1 MEHRKLD
8 ALMTPVERIARV
20 AAAGVNLAKAPQTA
34 PSGAISLDNADGTRT
49 IIGEVVNGEDNP
61 SYTMATHVGDTTPP
75 GIPTGITATSK
86 SGVVVVEWDGT
97 LEGGIPDDFFCVRIY
112 LDGAE
117 LGALTEAGSVASAK
131 LDGGTTVLVTATSE
145 DDCCLPDG
153 TPDHNVSQASQA
165 ISITVTSS
173 AAEIIVDVED
183 EIDGIEQEIADFK
196 GNTYTK
202 AETDKKVQD
211 LDDEISTELTTNY
224 YNKTQID
231 TNYATKTL
239 VSQTKE
245 EIKLSASQ
253 TYATKGESQPNLSP
267 FFAHDLTDVYNATT
281 NPDGYFAGDPR
292 KSGELGIVGTQL
304 DDGWMHVELDNSART
319 DAAWLNLHQR
329 PFANLEPSTPYTLL
343 IELRNA
349 TRDGSCYLYSQADS
363 GANVSQT
370 VNPGGNDN
378 IDIDDGTYRKAL
390 VTKPDMS
397 AATLFC
403 RQTIAIVAGK
413 RASFDIRLSLYRT
426 LAPELLLDVDA
437 PTLTKVD
444 GPFDRY
450 FSYSA
455 QADVV
460 DAEWGLLPD
469 PPEEA
474 GASHGATIEYDG
486 SYSAGNRYRGPVFYT
501 GATSGP
507 TAPQFMEGGK
517 QYQAAV
523 WARAT
528 STAYVQCSH
537 INSGTSMIWQPSA
550 STALALTT
558 EWRLYAFSL
567 RPTTPQYSRVGF
579 LALFPP
585 STAGKVELCG
595 FSLREM
601 DATFKPYVT
610 DQAALSKEYST
621 KAELK
626 VGLDGIT
633 TEVSETYA
641 TKTASAP
648 NLNPFFAHDFLDI
661 YNATTNPGGWW
672 RGSVQR
678 DFATQLQDGWAR
690 VIIDNTS
697 GTALLARAFRFGA
710 SPDLK
715 DGGKYTCLVEMRN
728 ILSKPTSATIYT
740 QQGTDV
746 QFWGDYRYD
755 GWTVYWEQVEGDTHV
770 EYKQMKRVEA
780 VSRQTTGVVCFSM
793 NVQVPAGQKADFEI
807 RLSLFENESDSKGK
821 TIPYAGPYKPFVT
834 DQQALGTTYTAKTTF
849 EQTTQGFDSRI
860 TQNANNIAGEVLAR
874 ETLIRQYANGVLV
887 CKVGESVGALVNAS
901 GSFDVVAVTWSG
913 NNPTVG
919 GELAKFGQESQI
931 GQESETFL
939 GIDSRSMRLTD
950 GASSQTYFEAADLR
964 GDDGVATLTS
974 TYIAD
979 GITATQ
985 AYEIFILPLESIEEV
1000 TGVTLD
1006 GTATTRFYVQ
1016 NLNEVVVENTTKG
1029 QTVAITYTTESVLAK
1044 AYTLGIRRGGGDV
1057 GAMSVAEGIYT
1068 MAQGAMAHAEG
1079 SWTQANG
1086 EASHAGGESTT
1097 ANGPRS
1103 FAHGTDVVADYDSQI
1118 VVGKYNARGLNSLFE
1133 VGTGDPTMRES
1144 GFWVGEDGAT
1154 RIGTYGTAI
1163 AGVFFGS
1170 KVVDPAGAAYA
1181 TLFTSTEAVTEFG
1194 QAPNAARD
1202 IVVLTNGDPNAYQG
1216 QMTAALTGGN
1226 IRAYFSPTK
1235 SGNIRVNYLVI
1246 IGA

>member
-1 MEHRKLD
+1 MEHQKLQG
-8 ALMTPVERIARV
+8 LMTDAERMARV
-20 AAAGVNLAKAPQTA
+20 ASAGLRAAQAKQTA

-75 GIPTGITATSK
+75 GVPTGITATSK

-97 LEGGIPDDFFCVRIY
+97 LDGGIPDDFFCVRVY
-112 LDGAE
+112 LDGTE

-131 LDGGTTVLVTATSE
+131 LDGGTTVSITATSE

-173 AAEIIVDVED
+173 AAEIIVDVEE
-183 EIDGIEQEIADFK
+183 EIEGVQQEITDFK
-196 GNTYTK
+196 REVAADYYKSEYIDDNFSTVEEVGAVYRDSMARNLSPFYAHDFTDVYD
-202 AETDKKVQD
+202 AENP
-211 LDDEISTELTTNY
+211 EGYWNALTTALTEQLSDGWAHVTLDNSAGTGAMYAYATVRAAFLPIVAGTLMVELRNVQVTASGRWGIGRTPQGLTYPYLDVTEGGTY
-224 YNKTQID
+224 YRPCTVNDPTSAVALELRFYAFAGVSVEFDARLSYYEGEYDGKYKQYNAD
-231 TNYATKTL
+231 TANLTREYATKTWTK
-239 VSQTKE
+239 QTAEDYSIGAAQKY
-245 EIKLSASQ
+245 
-253 TYATKGESQPNLSP
+253 TATIANPNITP
-267 FFAHDLTDVYNATT
+267 FYAHDLADVYNATT
-281 NPDGYFAGDPR
+281 NPNGYWIETPLRA
-292 KSGELGIVGTQL
+292 TQL
-304 DDGWMHVELDNSART
+304 EDGWAHITLDNTSGSGTMYSRTYVRPMASVPDKATLMIEIRNLVTNVTSLTDPPRLWFNASASNSQM
-319 DAAWLNLHQR
+319 W
-329 PFANLEPSTPYTLL
+329 
-343 IELRNA
+343 
-349 TRDGSCYLYSQADS
+349 RD
-363 GANVSQT
+363 V
-370 VNPGGNDN
+370 VFFKE
-378 IDIDDGTYRKAL
+378 DGTYRYTL
-390 VTKPDMS
+390 VKTNN
-397 AATLFC
+397 AN
-403 RQTIAIVAGK
+403 
-413 RASFDIRLSLYRT
+413 
-426 LAPELLLDVDA
+426 
-437 PTLTKVD
+437 PTH
-444 GPFDRY
+444 FARWW
-450 FSYSA
+450 
-455 QADVV
+455 
-460 DAEWGLLPD
+460 WGI
-469 PPEEA
+469 EA
-474 GASHGATIEYDG
+474 GGTAEFDARISIYENATDSEGETIPY
-486 SYSAGNRYRGPVFYT
+486 AGN
-501 GATSGP
+501 
-507 TAPQFMEGGK
+507 
-517 QYQAAV
+517 
-523 WARAT
+523 
-528 STAYVQCSH
+528 
-537 INSGTSMIWQPSA
+537 
-550 STALALTT
+550 
-558 EWRLYAFSL
+558 
-567 RPTTPQYSRVGF
+567 
-579 LALFPP
+579 
-585 STAGKVELCG
+585 
-595 FSLREM
+595 
-601 DATFKPYVT
+601 FKPYVT
-610 DQAALSKEYST
+610 DQAALSKEYATQSQ
-621 KAELK
+621 LK

-633 TEVSETYA
+633 AEVSETYA
-641 TKTASAP
+641 TKGAGNP
-648 NLNPFFAHDFLDI
+648 NLTPLTAHDLTDR
-661 YNATTNPGGWW
+661 YNATTNPGGYW
-672 RGSVQR
+672 RADLSW
-678 DFATQLQDGWAR
+678 AENISDGWAH
-690 VIIDNTS
+690 VELEPAT
-697 GTALLARAFRFGA
+697 GTRWGQQFQTVLL
-710 SPDLK
+710 PDLK
-715 DGGKYTCLVEMRN
+715 PSTKYTLLMEYRNVSVTGTLTAWPLYASTDQFVYPPETTSFTVDRDMVVRAQLVTKDSFDGITGGVDARHR
-728 ILSKPTSATIYT
+728 LVAPS
-740 QQGTDV
+740 G
-746 QFWGDYRYD
+746 GDGSCSYD
-755 GWTVYWEQVEGDTHV
+755 L
-770 EYKQMKRVEA
+770 
-780 VSRQTTGVVCFSM
+780 
-793 NVQVPAGQKADFEI
+793 
-807 RLSLFENESDSKGK
+807 RLSLYENASGPEGESL
-821 TIPYAGPYKPFVT
+821 PYEGTYKPYVT

-860 TQNANNIAGEVLAR
+860 SQNADNIAGEVLAR

-901 GSFDVVAVTWSG
+901 GSFDVVAVSWSG
-913 NNPTVG
+913 NTPTVG

-931 GQESETFL
+931 GQESGTFL

-1235 SGNIRVNYLVI
+1235 NGNIRVNYLVI